1 MTTASSQSIPPD
13 DDYRYAYMAGIITAT
28 IVAVLISWIRMYTR
42 MYISHN
48 VWWDDWVMFIATVSR
63 HEIIPRIIHM
73 RRRRPE
79 LSINS
84 EI

>member
-1 MTTASSQSIPPD
+1 MATASSQSIPPD

-48 VWWDDWVMFIATVSR
+48 VWWDDWVMFIATVSGQ
-63 HEIIPRIIHM
+63 ENYTQD
-73 RRRRPE
+73 
-79 LSINS
+79 ST
-84 EI
+84 